1 MSKISLSEV
10 QDAQQKALETFSH
23 YRINAIKYRLI
34 PRTNMAGGYVS
45 AGDQD
50 VTSIQ
55 CVATVFNPNRDRTYP
70 NFNSIVA
77 NPRHKTHNPF
87 REINRFCKMRPQ
99 ATVLMAGGN
108 QVDLTLPRNTWVST
122 ADIAAEYGT
131 FIIGL
136 DDSAGSDTLYNIAS
150 CWYIEATYYVSLK
163 NFVTNVY

>member
-1 MSKISLSEV
+1 M
-10 QDAQQKALETFSH
+10 
-23 YRINAIKYRLI
+23 I
-34 PRTNMAGGYVS
+34 PRTNVAGTYVS
-45 AGDQD
+45 TDNISGM
-50 VTSIQ
+50 Q

-87 REINRFCKMRPQ
+87 REIRRFAKIHPQ
-99 ATVLMAGGN
+99 ATVLMSGGN

-122 ADIAAEYGT
+122 ADVVANYGQ

-136 DDSAGSDTLYNIAS
+136 DDSGDTTLDYTSAV
-150 CWYIEATYYVSLK
+150 WYIEATYYVSLK